1 MLASSIAGMYVVAQ
15 GLPIGRRR
23 KPEDIARVVLWL
35 ASKHAWFAVGH
46 ILVPVE
52 VFLVV
57 SHSLNIRGQRAKR
70 HKVWPVNTSSV
81 P

>member
-1 MLASSIAGMYVVAQ
+1 
-15 GLPIGRRR
+15 
-23 KPEDIARVVLWL
+23 L